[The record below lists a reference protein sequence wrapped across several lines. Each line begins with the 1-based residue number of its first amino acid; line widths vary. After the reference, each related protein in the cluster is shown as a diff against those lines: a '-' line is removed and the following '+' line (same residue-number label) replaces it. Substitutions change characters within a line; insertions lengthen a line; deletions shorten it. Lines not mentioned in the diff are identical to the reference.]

1 MSVDTITFV
10 KEALSLLFGSRAKD
24 LNAETR
30 RNHLSCFDLPRFA
43 HTFLRAS
50 RTFITASDDSLSPPP
65 TPRPLAGLAQVT
77 QSRGKTRGR
86 FDTRM
91 ILFLGGDLTLLV
103 VKRIVNN
110 RQIRI
115 MIRPHVSV
123 PRDEPACGTF
133 LCLSLVEALARTRV
147 LAPAPRR
154 GPLTKR
160 HLDTPFITLKFR
172 FLSHQIL
179 LLSNMTGPG

>member
-1 MSVDTITFV
+1 MQSP
-10 KEALSLLFGSRAKD
+10 LMLRRASIR
-24 LNAETR
+24 A
-30 RNHLSCFDLPRFA
+30 HLSSRVTYVYHGERRLAIPSPDPSSSR
-43 HTFLRAS
+43 RS
-50 RTFITASDDSLSPPP
+50 RTGDTVAWED
-65 TPRPLAGLAQVT
+65 TRPLRHAND
-77 QSRGKTRGR
+77 S
-86 FDTRM
+86 F
-91 ILFLGGDLTLLV
+91 FGGDLTLLV

-160 HLDTPFITLKFR
+160 HLDTPFIILKFR
-172 FLSHQIL
+172 LSVTSDTPPVEYDRNRVAQL
-179 LLSNMTGPG
+179 VKRPM

>member
-1 MSVDTITFV
+1 M
-10 KEALSLLFGSRAKD
+10 
-24 LNAETR
+24 
-30 RNHLSCFDLPRFA
+30 
-43 HTFLRAS
+43 
-50 RTFITASDDSLSPPP
+50 
-65 TPRPLAGLAQVT
+65 
-77 QSRGKTRGR
+77 GR
-86 FDTRM
+86 HAAAM

-147 LAPAPRR
+147 LAPAPR
-154 GPLTKR
+154 
-160 HLDTPFITLKFR
+160 
-172 FLSHQIL
+172 
-179 LLSNMTGPG
+179 